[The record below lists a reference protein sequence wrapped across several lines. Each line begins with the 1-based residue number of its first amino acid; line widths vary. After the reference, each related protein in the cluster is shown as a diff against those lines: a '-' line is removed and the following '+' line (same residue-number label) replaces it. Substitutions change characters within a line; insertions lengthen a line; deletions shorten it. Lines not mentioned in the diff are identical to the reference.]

1 MLEFKS
7 IGAGDD
13 AQGVADY
20 YTDLAREDY
29 YTNGGEP
36 SGKWI
41 GRGAER
47 FGYCGEKVGKADLY
61 FAFEGY
67 NHKYGNAIANNAGD
81 KHKAGYDLTFSAP
94 KSVSIVWAT
103 TDEKTRKALS
113 AAQQRAVEKTITYA
127 EKSGAFIQREGH
139 AGAIKTPYLDGVAV
153 ATFEHS
159 TSRNLDPNIHTHAV
173 VLNLS
178 PNGKRIDFQ
187 AGYVKELGAVYRA
200 ELALEL
206 RELGFAIERDRFSF
220 SISAVPEELK
230 KELSSRRAEIEKA
243 LHDKG
248 LHSSK
253 SAEIAALSTRQKKTE
268 VDRNLLFENARESA
282 LRHGFDPSA
291 CYGKTSLEWTKE
303 DFLLEAFSHAST
315 MTETRLKAA
324 MMESAQGVFDSQEA
338 LKKFQEMEES
348 GDLIRLQG
356 PDGRTRYT
364 SKEMFE
370 LEKNLV
376 DKAESLSKDTWH
388 TVTKDTLSVVYAG
401 KTMADEQK
409 KALEHIVAD
418 NRLAVVRGVAG
429 AGKSYMLDGAREAWE
444 QSGIRVLG
452 CAPSADAAKN
462 LQESANI
469 QSLTSHKML
478 SQIEFGQLKL
488 DKKTVVV
495 MDEAGMTGSR
505 IMSELVDK
513 VEHAGAKLVLIGDTG
528 QLQPV
533 DPGAAMRSI
542 QTKIGCQ
549 EMLEIRRQY
558 NDVDR
563 QIVRHLADGQA
574 DKAVALMDERGQIHV
589 HKDQAAIRETVA
601 NSVVA
606 DIINGKSSLAMAG
619 MNREVR
625 QINALVHSK
634 LQEQGLVSKDEKP
647 FATAYGDRGFAD
659 GDRILFRKNDY
670 KAGLL
675 NGQRATVL
683 SSEDNELTVKLDG
696 SDKVRTV
703 RADDYSHVDF
713 AYAVTIH
720 KSQGATVDRAHY
732 ALDPSMVD
740 SNLGYVAGSRHRE
753 SFAMHCTQDDRE
765 NLEKLLARDR
775 EKDTSADY
783 QRFEKAP
790 QIEQKSPAL
799 VDFEA
804 QMTRYKEM
812 MASQAAAR
820 ERTAQAIARDREAA
834 QEYSM

>member
-13 AQGVADY
+13 AQGIADY

-29 YTNGGEP
+29 YTHGGEP
-36 SGKWI
+36 AGKWI

-47 FGYCGEKVGKADLY
+47 FGYCGETVGKADLY

-103 TDEKTRKALS
+103 ADEKTRKALS
-113 AAQQRAVEKTITYA
+113 EAQQKAVEKAITYA

-159 TSRNLDPNIHTHAV
+159 TSRNLDPNLHTHAV
-173 VLNLS
+173 VCNLA

-187 AGYVKELGAVYRA
+187 ASYVKELGAVYRA

-206 RELGFAIERDRFSF
+206 REMGFAIERDRFSF
-220 SISAVPEELK
+220 SISEVPEELK

-243 LHDKG
+243 LNEKG

-253 SAEIAALSTRQKKTE
+253 GAEVATLSTRQKKTE
-268 VDRNLLFENARESA
+268 VDRSLLFENAKSA
-282 LRHGFDPSA
+282 AVNHGFDPSA

-303 DFLLEAFSHAST
+303 DFLRDSFDHAST

-324 MMESAQGVFDSQEA
+324 LMESAQGVFDSKEA
-338 LKKFQEMEES
+338 LKKCQEMEQS

-356 PDGRTRYT
+356 PDGRVRYT

-370 LEKNLV
+370 LEKDLV
-376 DKAESLSKDTWH
+376 DRAESLSKNTWH
-388 TVTKDTLSVVYAG
+388 TVSKDTLSVVYST

-444 QSGIRVLG
+444 RTGIRVLG

-469 QSLTSHKML
+469 QSLTSHKLL

-505 IMSELVDK
+505 IMAQLVNK
-513 VEHAGAKLVLIGDTG
+513 VDHAGAKLVLIGDTG

-542 QTKIGCQ
+542 QTKIGCE
-549 EMLEIRRQY
+549 EMVEIRRQH

-574 DKAVALMDERGQIHV
+574 EKAVALMDERGQIHV
-589 HKDQAAIRETVA
+589 HKDQSAIRETVA
-601 NSVVA
+601 NAVVA
-606 DIINGKSSLAMAG
+606 DIVAGKSSLAMAG

-625 QINALVHSK
+625 QINDLVHAK
-634 LQEQGLVSKDEKP
+634 LQENGLVAKDEKP
-647 FATAYGDRGFAD
+647 FVTAYGDRGFAA
-659 GDRILFRKNDY
+659 GDRVLFRKNDY

-683 SSEDNELTVKLDG
+683 SSKENTLTVKLDG
-696 SDKVRTV
+696 SDQVRTV
-703 RADDYSHVDF
+703 TADDYKHLDF
-713 AYAVTIH
+713 AYAVTVH

-753 SFAMHCTQDDRE
+753 SFAMHCTTEDRE
-765 NLEKLLARDR
+765 NLEKLLTRDR

-783 QRFEKAP
+783 RREEKAP
-790 QIEQKSPAL
+790 EVAQKSPAL
-799 VDFEA
+799 IEFEA
-804 QMTRYKEM
+804 QMARYKEM
-812 MASQAAAR
+812 LAQQAAAR

>member
-13 AQGVADY
+13 AQSIADY

-36 SGKWI
+36 AGKWI
-41 GRGAER
+41 GAGAKM
-47 FGYCGEKVGKADLY
+47 FGFGGDPVDKADLY
-61 FAFEGY
+61 YAFQGF
-67 NHKYGNAIANNAGD
+67 NPKFGNAIATNAGEQ
-81 KHKAGYDLTFSAP
+81 HKAGYDLTFSAP

-113 AAQQRAVEKTITYA
+113 EAQQRSVEKAIAYA

-159 TSRNLDPNIHTHAV
+159 TSRNLDPNLHTHAV
-173 VLNLS
+173 VCNLA

-220 SISAVPEELK
+220 SISAIPEELK

-243 LHDKG
+243 LNDKG

-253 SAEIAALSTRQKKTE
+253 AAEVATLSTRQKKTE
-268 VDRNLLFENARESA
+268 VDRNLLFENAKTA
-282 LRHGFDPSA
+282 AVNHGFDPAA
-291 CYGKTSLEWTKE
+291 CYGKTSLEWSKE
-303 DFLLEAFSHAST
+303 DFLRDTFDHAST

-324 MMESAQGVFDSQEA
+324 LMESAQGVFDSQTA
-338 LKKFQEMEES
+338 LKKFQEMENS
-348 GDLIRLQG
+348 GDLVRLQG
-356 PDGRTRYT
+356 PDGRTRFT
-364 SKEMFE
+364 SKEMYE
-370 LEKNLV
+370 LEKDLV
-376 DKAESLSKDTWH
+376 DRAESLSKDTWH
-388 TVTKDTLSVVYAG
+388 TVSKDALSVVYAG
-401 KTMADEQK
+401 KTMAEEQK
-409 KALEHIVAD
+409 KALEHITAD
-418 NRLAVVRGVAG
+418 NRLAVARGIAG

-444 QSGIRVLG
+444 RSGIRVLG

-462 LQESANI
+462 LQESASI
-469 QSLTSHKML
+469 QSLTTHKML

-488 DKKTVVV
+488 DKKTVVGR
-495 MDEAGMTGSR
+495 DEAGMTGSR
-505 IMSELVDK
+505 IMAQLVDN
-513 VEHAGAKLVLIGDTG
+513 VDHAGAKLVLIGDTG

-542 QTKIGCQ
+542 QTKVGCQ
-549 EMLEIRRQY
+549 EMLEIRRQH

-574 DKAVALMDERGQIHV
+574 EKAVQLMDERGQIHV

-601 NSVVA
+601 SSVVA
-606 DIINGKSSLAMAG
+606 DIIDGKTSLAMAG

-625 QINALVHSK
+625 QINALVHAK
-634 LQEQGLVSKDEKP
+634 LQEKGLVSTDEKP
-647 FATAYGDRGFAD
+647 FDTAYGERGFAA
-659 GDRILFRKNDY
+659 GDRVLFRKNDY
-670 KAGLL
+670 KNDLL

-683 SSEDNELTVKLDG
+683 SAKENVLSVKLDG
-696 SDKVRTV
+696 SDTVRTV
-703 RADDYSHVDF
+703 VADDYNHLDF
-713 AYAVTIH
+713 AYAVTVH

-740 SNLGYVAGSRHRE
+740 SNLGYVAGSRHRD
-753 SFAMHCTQDDRE
+753 SFAMHCTFDDRE

-783 QRFEKAP
+783 KREEKAP
-790 QIEQKSPAL
+790 EIEQKSPAL
-799 VDFEA
+799 VEFEA
-804 QMTRYKEM
+804 QMSRYREM
-812 MASQAAAR
+812 MVSQAAAR
-820 ERTAQAIARDREAA
+820 ERTAQAIARDHEAS